1 MKLQIIGT
9 GSKGNAYI
17 LSNENE
23 ALLIECGVNIKE
35 VKKALNFDLSKVVG
49 CIVSHKHGDH
59 YKSVQKVIDLGIN
72 IYASKET
79 FNSEIFPSTGFRR
92 KIIKEGFQFEIG
104 GFKILPFELNHFD
117 LDKGVKIKVHC
128 LGFLIHHIECG
139 KTLFV
144 TDTNYCANT
153 FIGLNNIIIEANYS
167 KEIIDRKFG
176 PESGKEF
183 LRNRILQSHFSLAH
197 CKDMLSA
204 NDLSKVNN
212 IVLIHLSDSNSDE
225 IQFQKE
231 VAELTGKNVTVA
243 NNGMEIN
250 FNKTPF

>member
-1 MKLQIIGT
+1 MKLKIIGT
-9 GSKGNAYI
+9 GSKGNCYLLETEKEI
-17 LSNENE
+17 LIIE
-23 ALLIECGVNIKE
+23 AGVNVSEI
-35 VKKALNFDLSKVVG
+35 KKALNFDLSKVVG
-49 CIVSHKHGDH
+49 CIVTHEHMDH
-59 YKSVQKVIDLGIN
+59 SKSIWDVMKLGIDV
-72 IYASKET
+72 YASSGTLKARFVDTQSRAKEVVSKQT
-79 FNSEIFPSTGFRR
+79 FKFGN
-92 KIIKEGFQFEIG
+92 
-104 GFKILPFELNHFD
+104 FKIMAFD
-117 LDKGVKIKVHC
+117 VKHDAAEP
-128 LGFLIHHIECG
+128 LGFLIEHPECG
-139 KTLFV
+139 RVLFL
-144 TDTNYCANT
+144 TDTYYCSYLFPN
-153 FIGLNNIIIEANYS
+153 LNNIIIEANYS

-176 PESGKEF
+176 AESGKEF
-183 LRNRILQSHFSLAH
+183 LRNRILKSHFSLAN

>member
-1 MKLQIIGT
+1 MNLKIIST

-23 ALLIECGVNIKE
+23 ALLIECGVNIKDI
-35 VKKALNFDLSKVVG
+35 KKALNFDLSKVVG
-49 CIVSHKHGDH
+49 CIVTHEHFDH
-59 YKSVQKVIDLGIN
+59 SKAIFDITKCGIN
-72 IYASKET
+72 VHASFGTLKKRFIADLPRAKTIKSKESFT
-79 FNSEIFPSTGFRR
+79 
-92 KIIKEGFQFEIG
+92 IG
-104 GFKILPFELNHFD
+104 NFKIMPFD
-117 LDKGVKIKVHC
+117 VKHDAAEP
-128 LGFLIHHIECG
+128 LGFLIEHPDCG
-139 KTLFV
+139 KVLFL
-144 TDTNYCANT
+144 TDTYYCSYK
-153 FIGLNNIIIEANYS
+153 FPGLNNIIIEANYS

-176 PESGKEF
+176 PESGREF

-197 CKDMLSA
+197 CKEMLAA